1 MRKTQR
7 VIKGQYGYMVYQKKF
22 TMIRS
27 IAYFGISLAIYIMGR
42 ISTGTNANLLSV
54 VAVLGCLPAS
64 KSMVNAIMFLRAKE
78 CSEDLHRKIEPAVG
92 ELDGGYDFLLTSYSA
107 NFALSHV
114 VIRGN
119 NLCGIT
125 EDPRCD
131 VTKAQQHLDDLFRQN
146 SFKGMT
152 FKIFTEP
159 GKYTERLQQLQ
170 KLEKSGQEAEML
182 QLVGNLS
189 L

>member
-1 MRKTQR
+1 MIRNRIT
-7 VIKGQYGYMVYQKKF
+7 KGQYGYMQYQKKF

-27 IAYFGISLAIYIMGR
+27 IIYFGLSLAIYILGR
-42 ISTGTNANLLSV
+42 ISTGTNANLLSI
-54 VAVLGCLPAS
+54 VAVLGCLPSS
-64 KSMVNAIMFLRAKE
+64 KSLVNAIMFLRAKE
-78 CSEDLHRKIEPAVG
+78 CSEALHEKIEPAVG
-92 ELDGGYDFLLTSYSA
+92 DLDGGYDFLLTSYSA

-125 EDPRCD
+125 EDPKCD
-131 VTKAQQHLDDLFRQN
+131 VAKAQQHLDDLFRQN
-146 SFKGMT
+146 AFKGMN
-152 FKIFTEP
+152 FKIFTEA

-170 KLEKSGQEAEML
+170 KLEKSGQENEML
-182 QLVGNLS
+182 QLVENIS

>member
-1 MRKTQR
+1 MIRNRIT
-7 VIKGQYGYMVYQKKF
+7 KGKYGYMQYQKKF

-27 IAYFGISLAIYIMGR
+27 ITYFGLSLAIYILGR
-42 ISTGTNANLLSV
+42 ISTGTNANLLSI
-54 VAVLGCLPAS
+54 VAVLGCLPSS
-64 KSMVNAIMFLRAKE
+64 KSLVNAIMFLRAKE
-78 CSEDLHRKIEPAVG
+78 CSEALHEKIEPAVG
-92 ELDGGYDFLLTSYSA
+92 DLDGGYDFLLTSYSA

-125 EDPRCD
+125 EDPKCD
-131 VTKAQQHLDDLFRQN
+131 VAKAQQHLDDLFRQN
-146 SFKGMT
+146 AFKGMT
-152 FKIFTEP
+152 FKIFTEA

-170 KLEKSGQEAEML
+170 KLEKSGQEDEML
-182 QLVGNLS
+182 QLVENIS

>member
-1 MRKTQR
+1 MTKTKR
-7 VIKGQYGYMVYQKKF
+7 VTKGQYGYMVYQKKF
-22 TMIRS
+22 TMVRS
-27 IAYFGISLAIYIMGR
+27 ILYLGISLAIFLMGR
-42 ISTGTNANLLSV
+42 ISTGTNANLLSI

-64 KSMVNAIMFLRAKE
+64 KSTVNAIMFLRAKE
-78 CSEDLHRKIEPAVG
+78 CSEDLHRKIEPVVR
-92 ELDGGYDFLLTSYSA
+92 ELEGGYDFLLTSYSA

-119 NLCGIT
+119 NLCSIT
-125 EDPRCD
+125 EDPKCD
-131 VTKAQQHLDDLFRQN
+131 VAKAQQHLEDLFRQN

-159 GKYTERLQQLQ
+159 GKYVERLQQLQ

-182 QLVGNLS
+182 QLVGNIS

>member
-1 MRKTQR
+1 M
-7 VIKGQYGYMVYQKKF
+7 
-22 TMIRS
+22 
-27 IAYFGISLAIYIMGR
+27 
-42 ISTGTNANLLSV
+42 
-54 VAVLGCLPAS
+54 
-64 KSMVNAIMFLRAKE
+64 
-78 CSEDLHRKIEPAVG
+78 
-92 ELDGGYDFLLTSYSA
+92 
-107 NFALSHV
+107 
-114 VIRGN
+114 
-119 NLCGIT
+119 
-125 EDPRCD
+125 
-131 VTKAQQHLDDLFRQN
+131 TKAQQHLDDLFRQN